1 MLRPC
6 QALPRGSN
14 AWPLPAL
21 DVTKA
26 HRCPLCSEQVPD
38 HCCRL
43 VVKVLRWLIW
53 VKETTQPLRLLSFVL
68 SPVGT
73 SSTPLLH
80 LPCRQL
86 GWSRRSSQAGL

>member
-1 MLRPC
+1 M
-6 QALPRGSN
+6 
-14 AWPLPAL
+14 
-21 DVTKA
+21 
-26 HRCPLCSEQVPD
+26 
-38 HCCRL
+38 
-43 VVKVLRWLIW
+43 KVLRWLIW
-53 VKETTQPLRLLSFVL
+53 VKETTQPLRSLSFVL